1 MGSNPFWFV
10 ADFFNEANRSLRIVP
25 WNLSLHCCCLA
36 SRLCDKVIRIFDKS
50 NVVCDDFRFS
60 FRKIRP
66 WHVGALLLASSTVS
80 SRAGAFQLLFRHQF
94 HQKIYIWIRGTSATY
109 THETDRTNTL
119 QQLLH
124 EKNILLAPGFKP
136 TTMSSCLGSTFLTGI
151 CISPID
157 HFAPIGSLYSGW
169 PRRGHENCYCSHL
182 LHYPE
187 HVLPIE

>member
-1 MGSNPFWFV
+1 MVHQVLSNSTCAEWHWNS
-10 ADFFNEANRSLRIVP
+10 AIV
-25 WNLSLHCCCLA
+25 
-36 SRLCDKVIRIFDKS
+36 
-50 NVVCDDFRFS
+50 S
-60 FRKIRP
+60 FRSFEDSIKEAMSVPVCPPDSLCCKIKR
-66 WHVGALLLASSTVS
+66 WTQTLSETTSMHGLAWYNRLDLLITFFLSFYLNSGNIGNIYAWDRSCKHSST
-80 SRAGAFQLLFRHQF
+80 AFAL
-94 HQKIYIWIRGTSATY
+94 
-109 THETDRTNTL
+109 E
-119 QQLLH
+119 
-124 EKNILLAPGFKP
+124 NILLAPGFKP